1 MTSSGGEL
9 KIYLRGVT
17 PHTLIH
23 GGLGHRHL
31 LCKDL
36 IFMEFIWI
44 SLLFRGFHGKHT
56 QILVVMVFLLL
67 LIKLECEVHFSVT
80 ISIPSHALLLP

>member
-1 MTSSGGEL
+1 MTSSGGEP

-31 LCKDL
+31 LCEDL
-36 IFMEFIWI
+36 I
-44 SLLFRGFHGKHT
+44 LLEPYGLFFPIRW
-56 QILVVMVFLLL
+56 FLW
-67 LIKLECEVHFSVT
+67 KTHSNDA
-80 ISIPSHALLLP
+80 S